1 MHVDTFFVRTQ
12 KTKHCW
18 GLMKAVS
25 PQRMM
30 YHWGNRSLTS
40 STGHTLCSHRQKYG
54 QRSALRETDREFPTM
69 TNESKIPSHLSFFF
83 IKYKDFILHKML
95 QILLWF
101 TECCTFYYYFTLRR
115 TIVIIFCVFLRNVFF

>member
-1 MHVDTFFVRTQ
+1 MVSSSLIEKYTMSRACGHVFCEDAK

-30 YHWGNRSLTS
+30 YHWGNRSPTS
-40 STGHTLCSHRQKYG
+40 STGHTLSSHRQKYG

-69 TNESKIPSHLSFFF
+69 TDESKIPT
-83 IKYKDFILHKML
+83 LH
-95 QILLWF
+95 
-101 TECCTFYYYFTLRR
+101 
-115 TIVIIFCVFLRNVFF
+115 